1 MPKILAKLK
10 DARVWGRSAGWPAAL
25 TYAAYRTKMALGLP
39 EPATL
44 SIKPRQAKYPVVV
57 RLRGSSDMEVFG
69 PIFVAE
75 EYACIGEISSPKLVM
90 DLGANVGYSSAY
102 LLSRFPSAA
111 FVAVEPDPDNF
122 KQCRENL
129 APYGNRVRLVL
140 GGVWSDRSRL
150 VLSRPTFGDG
160 REWAAQVRESD
171 GEDDEATVEGWDI
184 PSLLEL
190 AGQEQI
196 DLLKVDIE
204 GSESHLFGSN
214 FSSWLPKVRNICI
227 ELHGADCRDVFFN
240 ALKNFEYELGFSG
253 DLTICRNLRPKA
265 S

>member
-1 MPKILAKLK
+1 
-10 DARVWGRSAGWPAAL
+10 
-25 TYAAYRTKMALGLP
+25 MALGLR

-75 EYACIGEISSPKLVM
+75 EYACLEEISLPKLVL

-111 FVAVEPDPDNF
+111 VVAVEPDPGNF
-122 KQCRENL
+122 EQCRENL
-129 APYGNRVRLVL
+129 APYGSRVRLVL
-140 GGVWSDRSRL
+140 GGVWPNRSRL
-150 VLSRPTFGDG
+150 VLSRPASGDD
-160 REWAAQVRESD
+160 REWATQVRESD
-171 GEDDEATVEGWDI
+171 GSDDVPTVEAWDI

-204 GSESHLFGSN
+204 GSEVHLFGSN

-227 ELHGADCRDVFFN
+227 ELHGADCREVFFA
-240 ALKNFEYELGFSG
+240 ALRNFDYELGFSG
-253 DLTICRNLRPKA
+253 DLTICRNLRPKVV
-265 S
+265 